1 MIDLEFD
8 VTLTQGEFTIEV
20 RDSSRVEVLGLF
32 GPSGAG
38 KTTLLEAIAGLRR
51 PALGRIRVGDRTLF
65 ESAAAIDLP
74 PRERRIGYVAQDVLL
89 FPHLD
94 VRRNV
99 LYGARKHHT
108 MEPLLDIP
116 DDISI
121 AATVALGWPVKA
133 FPKRLRRRPLDEIAF
148 GERYGQ
154 PLPGRSTNL

>member
-74 PRERRIGYVAQDVLL
+74 PRERRIGYVAQDVQR
-89 FPHLD
+89 FTHHD
-94 VRRNV
+94 GRRN
-99 LYGARKHHT
+99 LLQAQ
-108 MEPLLDIP
+108 PLLVTDP
-116 DDISI
+116 
-121 AATVALGWPVKA
+121 VALR
-133 FPKRLRRRPLDEIAF
+133 FPI
-148 GERYGQ
+148 
-154 PLPGRSTNL
+154 